1 MTARGQATQP
11 PARPTRLMTM
21 AALVV
26 AELLLV
32 ILAYQVIASIE
43 CRQTEVEAA
52 CRALRSMTARGL
64 AVMTVMALY
73 FRLHPAAYRALANRA
88 IASPGPRI
96 WMLLHLTG
104 LALIFLPLPL
114 FGAAEISRAFTPTLI
129 LLTSGG
135 LLTALGAVFW
145 ITPLAAWRDWM
156 RNDSYLLPLAL
167 FIGFLV
173 PDLADLMRPLW
184 EWSTLS
190 SLTFFLVFLV
200 LTLTGFDV
208 GVHPPTYEIG
218 VEGFWVQI
226 ASQCSGVEGI
236 ALITIFMGFYAALMR
251 PDLRQKRFW
260 LILFPLAVLVSWLF
274 NILRIAILIII
285 GARVSPEHALN
296 GFHSYAG
303 WLMFTALALLIV
315 VIAHR
320 AQWLHRSPLPKHSAA
335 TLRQD
340 SLAAKIVPF
349 IVMMLSGVFVSAFWP
364 DPAAGYP
371 VRALLMA
378 LALLVFLPA
387 IRALWR
393 RPSLESLA
401 VGLAI
406 GILWIVTAPNQD
418 LPATNAPSLF
428 WITTRLLGT
437 ILLVPVI
444 EELFFRG
451 YILRRLHR
459 DTLVWTILAVAVSSL
474 LFGLMHDRF
483 LAGSLAGVAFGLLY
497 LRRAETSD
505 AIAAHI
511 VANATIALAA
521 LLTAKWALI

>member
-1 MTARGQATQP
+1 MDTRGQAAQP

-21 AALVV
+21 AALAV

-32 ILAYQVIASIE
+32 ILAYQVMASIE
-43 CRQTEVEAA
+43 CRQTEIEVA

-73 FRLHPAAYRALANRA
+73 FWLRPTGYRALAERA
-88 IASPGPRI
+88 IAHPGHHI
-96 WMLLHLTG
+96 WMLVHLVG
-104 LALIFLPLPL
+104 LAFIFLPLVL

-129 LLTSGG
+129 LLTTGG
-135 LLTALGAVFW
+135 LLTATGAIFW
-145 ITPLAAWRDWM
+145 VTPLGVWRNWM

-167 FIGFLV
+167 LTGFLV
-173 PDLADLMRPLW
+173 PDFADLMRPLW

-236 ALITIFMGFYAALMR
+236 ALITIFMGFYAILMR
-251 PDLRQKRFW
+251 PELRQKRFW
-260 LILFPLAVLVSWLF
+260 LILFPLAVLASWLF
-274 NILRIAILIII
+274 NILRITILIVI

-315 VIAHR
+315 LIAHR
-320 AQWLHRSPLPKHSAA
+320 AQWLHRNPLPNHPTAA
-335 TLRQD
+335 IRHDT
-340 SLAAKIVPF
+340 LAAKIVPF

-364 DPAAGYP
+364 DPEAGYP
-371 VRALLMA
+371 VRAALMA
-378 LALLVFLPA
+378 LPLLIFLPA
-387 IRALWR
+387 LRDLWQ
-393 RPSLESLA
+393 RPSFEAAL
-401 VGLAI
+401 VGLVI
-406 GILWIVTAPNQD
+406 GGIWIVTAPEQK
-418 LPATNAPSLF
+418 LPEAEAPTLF
-428 WITTRLLGT
+428 WIATRLLGT
-437 ILLVPVI
+437 ILLVPII

-451 YILRRLHR
+451 YLLRRLHR
-459 DTLVWTILAVAVSSL
+459 DSLIWAVVAVAVSSL

-483 LAGSLAGVAFGLLY
+483 LAGTLAGVAFGLLY
-497 LRRAETSD
+497 LRRSETSD
-505 AIAAHI
+505 AITAHI

>member
-1 MTARGQATQP
+1 
-11 PARPTRLMTM
+11 MTM

-32 ILAYQVIASIE
+32 ILTYQVMASIE
-43 CRQTEVEAA
+43 CRQTEIEAA

-64 AVMTVMALY
+64 AVITVMALY
-73 FRLHPAAYRALANRA
+73 FWLRSAAYRALADRTTA
-88 IASPGPRI
+88 QPGHRS
-96 WMLLHLTG
+96 WMFAHLIG
-104 LALIFLPLPL
+104 LTFIFLPLPL
-114 FGAAEISRAFTPTLI
+114 FGAAEISRAFAPTLI
-129 LLTSGG
+129 LLSLGG
-135 LLTALGAVFW
+135 LLTAFGAVFW
-145 ITPLAAWRDWM
+145 VTPLSAWRDWM

-167 FIGFLV
+167 LIGFLV

-190 SLTFFLVFLV
+190 SLTFFLVFVV
-200 LTLTGFDV
+200 LSLSGFDV

-260 LILFPLAVLVSWLF
+260 LILFPLAVLASWLF
-274 NILRIAILIII
+274 NILRIAILIVI

-315 VIAHR
+315 LVAHR
-320 AQWLHRSPLPKHSAA
+320 AQWLHRTPLPKHPTAA
-335 TLRQD
+335 IRHD
-340 SLAAKIVPF
+340 ALAAKIVPF

-364 DPAAGYP
+364 DPEMGYP
-371 VRALLMA
+371 VRAALMA
-378 LALLVFLPA
+378 LPLLFFLPA
-387 IRALWR
+387 LHALWR
-393 RPSLESLA
+393 TPSLEAVA
-401 VGLAI
+401 VGLII
-406 GILWIVTAPNQD
+406 GGLWIVTAPSQD
-418 LPATNAPSLF
+418 LPATNTPSLF
-428 WITTRLLGT
+428 WIATRLVGT

-451 YILRRLHR
+451 YLLRRLHQN
-459 DTLVWTILAVAVSSL
+459 TLLWSLVAVAVSSL
-474 LFGLMHDRF
+474 LFGLMHDRV
-483 LAGSLAGVAFGLLY
+483 LAGTLAGVAFGLLY
-497 LRRAETSD
+497 LRRSETSD
-505 AIAAHI
+505 AIVAHI
-511 VANATIALAA
+511 VANASIALAA

>member
-1 MTARGQATQP
+1 MIARGKAPQP
-11 PARPTRLMTM
+11 PARPTRLMSM

-32 ILAYQVIASIE
+32 ILTYQVMASIE
-43 CRQTEVEAA
+43 CRQTEIEAA

-64 AVMTVMALY
+64 AVITVMALY
-73 FRLHPAAYRALANRA
+73 FWLRPVAYRALVDRA
-88 IASPGPRI
+88 IAVPGQYI
-96 WMLLHLTG
+96 WMLIHLAG
-104 LALIFLPLPL
+104 LVLIFLPLPL
-114 FGAAEISRAFTPTLI
+114 FGAAEISRAFTPTLV

-135 LLTALGAVFW
+135 VLAALGAVFW
-145 ITPLAAWRDWM
+145 VTPLTAWREWM

-167 FIGFLV
+167 LIGFLV
-173 PDLADLMRPLW
+173 PDFADLMRPLW

-190 SLTFFLVFLV
+190 SLTFFLVFVV
-200 LTLTGFDV
+200 LTLTGFNV

-236 ALITIFMGFYAALMR
+236 ALITIFMGFYATLMR
-251 PDLRQKRFW
+251 PELRQKRFW
-260 LILFPLAVLVSWLF
+260 LILFPVAVLTSWIF
-274 NILRIAILIII
+274 NILRIAILILI

-315 VIAHR
+315 LIAHR
-320 AQWLHRSPLPKHSAA
+320 AQWLHRNPLPKHTAA
-335 TLRQD
+335 AIRKD

-349 IVMMLSGVFVSAFWP
+349 IVMMLTGVFVSAFWP
-364 DPAAGYP
+364 DPEAGYP
-371 VRALLMA
+371 VRAALMSLTLLF
-378 LALLVFLPA
+378 FLPA
-387 IRALWR
+387 IRNLWR
-393 RPSLESLA
+393 RPSLESVAIGLA
-401 VGLAI
+401 V
-406 GILWIVTAPNQD
+406 GILWIATAPSQD
-418 LPATNAPSLF
+418 LPATDTPSLF
-428 WITTRLLGT
+428 WMGTRLLGT
-437 ILLVPVI
+437 ILLIPVI

-451 YILRRLHR
+451 YLLRRLHR
-459 DTLVWTILAVAVSSL
+459 DSLVWAILAVAISSL

-483 LAGSLAGVAFGLLY
+483 LAGTLAGVVFGLLY

-505 AIAAHI
+505 AIAAH
-511 VANATIALAA
+511 VLANATIAVVV